1 MWKEITEARYDEMF
15 NVIFPALMTSV
26 GFLMGEPMDSD
37 AAGATRYMAFA
48 HIGHAFYEAREP
60 MAVAAFR
67 LVTAA
72 EVLDSCEGCGETG
85 RHLFDC
91 VNSDGT

>member
-37 AAGATRYMAFA
+37 ATGATRYMAFA
-48 HIGHAFYEAREP
+48 HIGHAF
-60 MAVAAFR
+60 
-67 LVTAA
+67 
-72 EVLDSCEGCGETG
+72 
-85 RHLFDC
+85 
-91 VNSDGT
+91 